1 MSFCCRLFAPVLLF
15 IFPRFLQSR
24 SILSS
29 SYFFIALLNL
39 LLIQSFLQKCYLIS
53 SHLLRLDHEYL
64 PNSAVINLNKMY
76 RSNLS
81 TLATLA
87 GAFVF
92 LNFQSV
98 FAHVYIKS
106 WKSTTENIFQ
116 LAQKQTASKT
126 AYRDASWNIGW
137 IGSNFLSGDR
147 AIVCGASQ
155 TPFASV
161 ASPGGKYFSDA
172 SEAVGQTLNVSAGG
186 KITLVAAGDSGKGFP
201 HPKGHIQAYLG
212 YCGASSTACQKFD
225 AATAYYFKIQEV
237 KNGVQEK
244 LRPAM
249 NYDLDGNLWE
259 VPIPFDVP
267 QGSYI
272 FRFEIIA
279 FDQSNESEGHQDQ
292 YYPSC
297 GQIYVTSNVQTK
309 TLKSF
314 STVRFPGAYPNG
326 NIRQASAPGP
336 AVIQQGS
343 SYAAEGSRLSSVLKA
358 KSIAIKST
366 NATETSATSTSE
378 DTDVEVD
385 SSNSTSSSGSKNAI
399 DQAASNSSSV
409 KQSNGICLSQLI
421 PSCAKMCLAKK
432 HEEVSSLAAGC
443 SVTDGKCLCSK
454 RSFVQAYEN
463 CVRDNCAAG
472 AELTSAVSTF
482 TSQCKTLTQQ
492 DSGSRTSSTRRH
504 RRHHPYS
511 SGRSVTPHGR

>member
-1 MSFCCRLFAPVLLF
+1 M
-15 IFPRFLQSR
+15 
-24 SILSS
+24 
-29 SYFFIALLNL
+29 
-39 LLIQSFLQKCYLIS
+39 
-53 SHLLRLDHEYL
+53 
-64 PNSAVINLNKMY
+64 
-76 RSNLS
+76 
-81 TLATLA
+81 
-87 GAFVF
+87 F

-106 WKSTTENIFQ
+106 WKSTTENNFQ
-116 LAQKQTASKT
+116 LAQKQPASKT
-126 AYRDASWNIGW
+126 AYRDASGNIGW

-155 TPFASV
+155 TPYARV

-186 KITLVAAGDSGKGFP
+186 KITLVAAGDAGKGFP

-225 AATAYYFKIQEV
+225 ASSAYYFKIQEV

-259 VPIPFDVP
+259 VPIPSDVP

-314 STVRFPGAYPNG
+314 SAVRFPGAYQNG
-326 NIRQASAPGP
+326 NIKQASAPGP

-343 SYAAEGSRLSSVLKA
+343 SYAVVETSSNGVLKA
-358 KSIAIKST
+358 KSMAIKST
-366 NATETSATSTSE
+366 NATETSATSTSQ
-378 DTDVEVD
+378 DTDDTVD
-385 SSNSTSSSGSKNAI
+385 SANSTSSSSKSENVS
-399 DQAASNSSSV
+399 DQTKSNSSST
-409 KQSNGICLSQLI
+409 QGSTGICLSQLI

-432 HEEVSSLAAGC
+432 HEEASSLAAGC
-443 SVTDGKCLCSK
+443 SVTDGKCLCSA
-454 RSFVQAYEN
+454 RNFVQAYEN
-463 CVRDNCAAG
+463 CARDHCAAG
-472 AELTSAVSTF
+472 AELTSAVSAF
-482 TSQCKTLTQQ
+482 TSQCKTLTKQN
-492 DSGSRTSSTRRH
+492 SGSHASSTRRH

-511 SGRSVTPHGR
+511 SGPSARPHRR